1 MESCDVQ
8 DYPEED
14 PYSIN
19 TTGWGERLNA
29 LTRSYC
35 KMKSNLVIIA
45 MALIATL
52 LAGSSFAAE
61 QMLTSEEQA
70 MLQPSNEFKAVR
82 YYDYPDFNVK
92 DYPKALIGA
101 ITIYYA
107 DDSKS
112 KAIDP
117 DDLKIITDK
126 IRQSLTLNLSRHVE
140 IVDEPGPGV
149 ALSNVAIVKVKY
161 ANKKRGLLG
170 YTPVGFVATS
180 AANAANIR
188 VALADAKIQGELVD
202 SVSGK
207 HLSIFE
213 IHQIKKA
220 KKQMEWE
227 DVQATLKD
235 FTRRLVDSR
244 FAQTQ

>member
-1 MESCDVQ
+1 MFRAILTKTLSLSTQQAV
-8 DYPEED
+8 
-14 PYSIN
+14 
-19 TTGWGERLNA
+19 GERLNA

-35 KMKSNLVIIA
+35 KMKSNLMIIA
-45 MALIATL
+45 IALVTTL
-52 LAGSSFAAE
+52 LAGPSFATD

-70 MLQPSNEFKAVR
+70 MLKPSKEFKAVKI
-82 YYDYPDFNVK
+82 YDYPGFNLN
-92 DYPKALIGA
+92 DYPKVLIGA
-101 ITIYYA
+101 ITIYYS

-112 KAIDP
+112 KAIAP

-149 ALSNVAIVKVKY
+149 ALANVAIVKVKY

-170 YTPVGFVATS
+170 YTPVGFVTIT

-188 VALADAKIQGELVD
+188 VALADAKIQGETVD

-207 HLSIFE
+207 LLSIVE
-213 IHQIKKA
+213 IQKIQKA

-227 DVQATLKD
+227 DVQATVKD
-235 FTRRLVDSR
+235 FTRRLIDAR

>member
-1 MESCDVQ
+1 
-8 DYPEED
+8 
-14 PYSIN
+14 
-19 TTGWGERLNA
+19 
-29 LTRSYC
+29 
-35 KMKSNLVIIA
+35 MKSNLMIIA
-45 MALIATL
+45 IALVATL
-52 LAGSSFAAE
+52 LAGPSFAAD
-61 QMLTSEEQA
+61 QMLTSEERT
-70 MLQPSNEFKAVR
+70 LLKPSKEFKAVKN
-82 YYDYPDFNVK
+82 YDYPGFNIN
-92 DYPKALIGA
+92 DYPKVLIGA

-149 ALSNVAIVKVKY
+149 ALGNVAIVKVKY

-170 YTPVGFVATS
+170 YTPVGFVATT

-220 KKQMEWE
+220 KKQMTWE

-244 FAQTQ
+244 FA

>member
-1 MESCDVQ
+1 M
-8 DYPEED
+8 
-14 PYSIN
+14 
-19 TTGWGERLNA
+19 
-29 LTRSYC
+29 
-35 KMKSNLVIIA
+35 KMRPNLIIIA
-45 MALIATL
+45 IALVATL
-52 LAGSSFAAE
+52 LAGPSFAADAAD

-70 MLQPSNEFKAVR
+70 LLKSSKEFKAVR
-82 YYDYPDFNVK
+82 FYDYPGFNIN
-92 DYPKALIGA
+92 DYPKVLIGA
-101 ITIYYA
+101 ITIYYS

-126 IRQSLTLNLSRHVE
+126 IRHSLTLNLSRHVE

-149 ALSNVAIVKVKY
+149 ALANVAIVKVEY

-170 YTPVGFVATS
+170 YTPVGFAVTT
-180 AANAANIR
+180 AANVANIR

-207 HLSIFE
+207 LLSIVE
-213 IHQIKKA
+213 IQKIQKA
-220 KKQMEWE
+220 KMQMEWE

-235 FTRRLVDSR
+235 FTRRLIDAR
-244 FAQTQ
+244 FVQTR

>member
-1 MESCDVQ
+1 MR
-8 DYPEED
+8 P
-14 PYSIN
+14 
-19 TTGWGERLNA
+19 
-29 LTRSYC
+29 
-35 KMKSNLVIIA
+35 NLIIIA
-45 MALIATL
+45 IALVATL
-52 LAGSSFAAE
+52 LAGPSFAAD

-70 MLQPSNEFKAVR
+70 MLKPNKEFKAVSF
-82 YYDYPDFNVK
+82 YDYPDFNIN
-92 DYPKALIGA
+92 DYPKVLIGA
-101 ITIYYA
+101 ITIYYS

-117 DDLKIITDK
+117 DDLKIITDQ
-126 IRQSLTLNLSRHVE
+126 IRHSLTLNLSRHVE

-149 ALSNVAIVKVKY
+149 ALANVAIVKIKY

-170 YTPVGFVATS
+170 YTPVGFAITS

-188 VALADAKIQGELVD
+188 GVLADAKIQGELVD

-207 HLSIFE
+207 QLSIFE

-220 KKQMEWE
+220 KEQMEWE
-227 DVQATLKD
+227 DVQATLKE
-235 FTRRLVDSR
+235 FTKRLVDSR